1 MARTENGQSGRRR
14 GKRPR
19 LADRAPGARGVP
31 GFPGRRVRRGAPGLA
46 GGGGAVAHPPSR
58 RRGRRA
64 PEAGGD
70 FLCPPRPRPPGRCL
84 RLPVAASAAASSD
97 DEAKGGGEGQAAPGR
112 AAPAAGQADGVSGAG
127 PREPRLEGGTPGFPG
142 GEWGRSPVG
151 AGRRVSAASGSLP
164 FPGVGPTDIP
174 RPPLACLPVPVSAV
188 RPCGFPPLS
197 PSARYPLARFSSLA
211 PAPVQGNLFLT
222 SLPLL
227 QPCLSW
233 VL

>member
-1 MARTENGQSGRRR
+1 MVSQGEGGASGRGWPTGRREPAASPGSRGGGCGGARR
-14 GKRPR
+14 GWQGAAALWPTPPRAAAAAEPRKRAGISCARP
-19 LADRAPGARGVP
+19 ARA
-31 GFPGRRVRRGAPGLA
+31 RRAAVSACLSLPQRPPAPTTKRRAEG
-46 GGGGAVAHPPSR
+46 
-58 RRGRRA
+58 RGRRHR
-64 PEAGGD
+64 GG
-70 FLCPPRPRPPGRCL
+70 RHR
-84 RLPVAASAAASSD
+84 
-97 DEAKGGGEGQAAPGR
+97 
-112 AAPAAGQADGVSGAG
+112 AAGQADGVSGAG

-142 GEWGRSPVG
+142 GEWSRSPVG